1 MEEEIDPRY
10 TSIMWVITGNVRN
23 DIPFVAGDL
32 LLIIDLSGEGQK
44 VLQFLFVDIMVRPI
58 S

>member
-23 DIPFVAGDL
+23 DIPLVAGDL

-44 VLQFLFVDIMVRPI
+44 VLQFLFVYIMLRPI